1 MAGGLRATEV
11 PLDEPDYHETPIIWT
26 GLHGLLPEAFIE
38 AEVASR
44 RHLWQELRFPHAPS
58 RQRVLGT
65 AGRVDLI
72 AGDVVGEAKRAVTL
86 ADGPD
91 QIEQYLEH
99 LEVVV
104 GRPRSGLR
112 GILLQCSP
120 GTSQAIIERLRGS
133 RYALEL
139 WSVIDDEGWQ
149 LDRLA

>member
-1 MAGGLRATEV
+1 M
-11 PLDEPDYHETPIIWT
+11 
-26 GLHGLLPEAFIE
+26 
-38 AEVASR
+38 
-44 RHLWQELRFPHAPS
+44 
-58 RQRVLGT
+58 
-65 AGRVDLI
+65 DLI

-86 ADGPD
+86 ADGPG
-91 QIEQYLEH
+91 QIERYLKH

-120 GTSQAIIERLRGS
+120 GTSQAIIERLKGS

-139 WSVIDDEGWQ
+139 WSVIDDECWQ